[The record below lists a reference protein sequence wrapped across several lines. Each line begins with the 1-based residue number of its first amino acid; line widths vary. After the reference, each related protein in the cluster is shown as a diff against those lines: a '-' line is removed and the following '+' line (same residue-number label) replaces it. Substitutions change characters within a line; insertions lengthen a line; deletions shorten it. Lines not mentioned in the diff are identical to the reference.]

1 MELLIDNS
9 SETGILQSS
18 SSILTRFLQGLLM
31 QVLKVKVHFVVV
43 LHLDL
48 VLIDLGR
55 VGKIR
60 IVEVLGLLDCRGFRL
75 GSWL

>member
-9 SETGILQSS
+9 SETGILQPS

-60 IVEVLGLLDCRGFRL
+60 IVEVLGLLDG
-75 GSWL
+75 